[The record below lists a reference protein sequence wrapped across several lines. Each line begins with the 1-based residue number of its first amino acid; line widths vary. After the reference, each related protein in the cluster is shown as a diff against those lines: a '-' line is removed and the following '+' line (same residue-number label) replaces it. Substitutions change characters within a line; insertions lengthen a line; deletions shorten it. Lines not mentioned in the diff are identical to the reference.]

1 MADSIRGGLPV
12 PSPVITIYILIFRQF
27 LDISKNSITPAEW
40 QSAKFYCVSQPLLA
54 VLLSRLCLPSF
65 HMSYPPH
72 LLLEM
77 VEESNVSISSG
88 SHRLPVRVFGHSYV
102 YWEGAYANS
111 SRWGP
116 NLGLGEHINISWLGR
131 RGMRW
136 PELLEAVAAE
146 VRSAGPPAALI
157 IHLGGNDLPST
168 KRVQLKMS
176 IIGDL
181 VVLQRKLPGTKIIWS
196 NIVERRFWRG
206 AISIEAVNRSVRKI
220 NAAVSSMTLRR
231 GGLVARHDG
240 IMPSADVLY
249 RGDGIHLSAMGLELW
264 LNSIRTTLFDWL
276 RGCVLAGAGP
286 AGPALVAGDKEKEP
300 KQVGIEQRES
310 DSTPLTGGPQ
320 EEASAWNAA
329 NPDG

>member
-1 MADSIRGGLPV
+1 
-12 PSPVITIYILIFRQF
+12 
-27 LDISKNSITPAEW
+27 
-40 QSAKFYCVSQPLLA
+40 
-54 VLLSRLCLPSF
+54 
-65 HMSYPPH
+65 MSYPPH

-77 VEESNVSISSG
+77 VEESNVSISSGAG